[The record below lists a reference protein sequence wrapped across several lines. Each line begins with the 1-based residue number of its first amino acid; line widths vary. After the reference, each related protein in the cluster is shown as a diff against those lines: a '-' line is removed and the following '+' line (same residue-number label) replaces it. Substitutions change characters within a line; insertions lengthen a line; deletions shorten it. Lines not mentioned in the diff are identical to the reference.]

1 MDERYSLKD
10 VARLAFEDWED
21 FVDMVKIKGIPIDF
35 SLNLAGNDYRNI
47 FLETDIEKLS
57 KLVVSELVFNSMKS
71 TLAISALTDIL
82 RENFNKSRFLERL
95 PKVEVGLYS
104 RDGEDVLY
112 VEDNGKGISPE
123 IRSKIWEYGFSTFGT
138 TGIGLVGVKK
148 TVSEYRGRIEV
159 ESEENVRTR
168 FSVYF
173 PR

>member
-10 VARLAFEDWED
+10 VARLTFEDWKD
-21 FVDMVKIKGIPIDF
+21 FVDMGKEKEIPLDF
-35 SLNLAGNDYRNI
+35 SLNLVGDDYRNI
-47 FLETDIEKLS
+47 FLETDIEKLQ
-57 KLVVSELVFNSMKS
+57 KLVLSELVFNSMKS
-71 TLAISALTDIL
+71 TLAISELRDIL
-82 RENFNKSRFLERL
+82 GKDFDKSRFLERL

-104 RDGEDVLY
+104 GDGEDVLY

-123 IRSKIWEYGFSTFGT
+123 IMNKIWEYGFSTFGT

-148 TVSEYRGRIEV
+148 IVSEYRGRIEV